1 MIAPPPARCAYGALV
16 EELLQDDD
24 RWSAPVTC
32 SWWPHPRRA
41 ADGIVYG
48 KPIDRANADEL
59 IDVAELGFR
68 LHPRHKPARLGPSVA
83 GHMPEIAYFALSE
96 SAGIVRSRRRGPD
109 RDRAERREEQMT
121 DTTSGQTRPF
131 RFGIVAPLLSDL
143 PTWREQVRRIADHGY
158 STVLMPDFPQL
169 QPSPAAALAVAATV
183 ADVRVGTWVYAAPL
197 RAPWLTAWEAHS
209 LTVLTEGRFEMGIGA
224 GRPGIED
231 ELRERGLPVPSP
243 GQRLDLVRAT
253 VAALRELDG
262 EQGHTPVAMAVMGP
276 RAQALAADIADTV
289 TFAMA
294 PDEPRA
300 AVVQRVR
307 EFHTTR
313 DVELSMHIPVVGN
326 TVSPFMA
333 PPHTDTAALRAA
345 DSLAY
350 LPPALSAAADELRR
364 RREETGVSYF
374 AFGAN
379 VADTFAPL
387 VAELTGR

>member
-1 MIAPPPARCAYGALV
+1 
-16 EELLQDDD
+16 
-24 RWSAPVTC
+24 
-32 SWWPHPRRA
+32 
-41 ADGIVYG
+41 
-48 KPIDRANADEL
+48 
-59 IDVAELGFR
+59 
-68 LHPRHKPARLGPSVA
+68 
-83 GHMPEIAYFALSE
+83 
-96 SAGIVRSRRRGPD
+96 
-109 RDRAERREEQMT
+109 MT

-131 RFGIVAPLLSDL
+131 RFGIVAPFLSDL
-143 PTWREQVRRIADHGY
+143 RTWREQVRRIADHGY
-158 STVLMPDFPQL
+158 STVLMPDFPRL
-169 QPSPAAALAVAATV
+169 QPSPVAALAVAATV

-209 LTVLTEGRFEMGIGA
+209 LTVLTEGRFEMGIGV

-231 ELRERGLPVPSP
+231 ELRERGLPVPSS
-243 GQRLDLVRAT
+243 GQRLDLVRET

-262 EQGHTPVAMAVMGP
+262 EHGHTPVAMAVMGP
-276 RAQALAADIADTV
+276 RARALAADIADTV

-307 EFHTTR
+307 EFHTAR

-333 PPHTDTAALRAA
+333 PPDTDTTALRAA

-350 LPPALSAAADELRR
+350 LPPVLSAAADELHR

-387 VAELTGR
+387 VAELAGR

>member
-1 MIAPPPARCAYGALV
+1 M
-16 EELLQDDD
+16 D
-24 RWSAPVTC
+24 RM
-32 SWWPHPRRA
+32 
-41 ADGIVYG
+41 
-48 KPIDRANADEL
+48 DR
-59 IDVAELGFR
+59 
-68 LHPRHKPARLGPSVA
+68 
-83 GHMPEIAYFALSE
+83 M
-96 SAGIVRSRRRGPD
+96 
-109 RDRAERREEQMT
+109 EREHMT
-121 DTTSGQTRPF
+121 DTSSGEARAF
-131 RFGIVAPLLSDL
+131 RFGIVAPFLSDL

-169 QPSPAAALAVAATV
+169 QPSPAPALAVAATV
-183 ADVRVGTWVYAAPL
+183 ADVRVGTWVYAAPF

-209 LTVLTEGRFEMGIGA
+209 LTVLTQGRFEMGIGV

-243 GQRLDLVRAT
+243 GQRLDQVRET
-253 VAALRELDG
+253 VAALRRLEGELEG

-276 RAQALAADIADTV
+276 RARALAAEVADTV

-307 EFHTTR
+307 DFHTTR

-333 PPHTDTAALRAA
+333 PPDTDTTALRAA

-350 LPPALSAAADELRR
+350 LPPDPLAAADELRR
-364 RREETGVSYF
+364 RREETGISYF

-387 VAELTGR
+387 VAELCGR

>member
-1 MIAPPPARCAYGALV
+1 MADTISGEV
-16 EELLQDDD
+16 
-24 RWSAPVTC
+24 
-32 SWWPHPRRA
+32 RA
-41 ADGIVYG
+41 
-48 KPIDRANADEL
+48 
-59 IDVAELGFR
+59 
-68 LHPRHKPARLGPSVA
+68 
-83 GHMPEIAYFALSE
+83 
-96 SAGIVRSRRRGPD
+96 
-109 RDRAERREEQMT
+109 
-121 DTTSGQTRPF
+121 F

-158 STVLMPDFPQL
+158 STVLMPDFPRL
-169 QPSPAAALAVAATV
+169 QPSPAPALAVAATV
-183 ADVRVGTWVYAAPL
+183 AEVRVGTWVYAAPF
-197 RAPWLTAWEAHS
+197 RPAWLTAWEAHS
-209 LTVLTEGRFEMGIGA
+209 LTVLTQGRFEMGIGV

-231 ELRERGLPVPSP
+231 ELRGRGLPVLSP
-243 GQRLDLVRAT
+243 GQRLDQVRAT

-262 EQGHTPVAMAVMGP
+262 ERAHTPVAMAVMGP
-276 RAQALAADIADTV
+276 RARALAAEIADTV

-300 AVVQRVR
+300 TVVQRVR
-307 EFHTTR
+307 DFHPTR

-333 PPHTDTAALRAA
+333 PPDTDTTALRAA

-350 LPPALSAAADELRR
+350 LPPDPLAAADELRR

-387 VAELTGR
+387 VAELAGS